1 VSALEEIKRNLME
14 GTFTKTPEV
23 VQAALEQGISPETIL
38 HEALFPAMDEVGK
51 LFREEE
57 IYVPEVL
64 LAARVMQTATDVLEP
79 YYAGTQKGNKGKV
92 LLGTV
97 EGDVHNLGKNLV
109 NVMLRGAGFDVVDI
123 GENVPAQKFVD
134 RAVEEKAL
142 VIGMS
147 ALLTTT
153 MGRMR
158 EVVDAVGRAGL
169 NGKIKTLIGG
179 ACVSQRF
186 ADEIGA
192 DGYAQNA
199 GGAVLKVKEMLGVS

>member
-1 VSALEEIKRNLME
+1 MDALEAIKKNLME
-14 GTFTKTPEV
+14 GAFAETPVV
-23 VQAALEQGISPETIL
+23 VQAALDQGVSPETIL
-38 HEALFPAMDEVGK
+38 NDALFPAMDKVGE

-57 IYVPEVL
+57 MYVPEVL

-79 YYAGTQKGNKGKV
+79 YYAGSHKAEKGKV

-97 EGDVHNLGKNLV
+97 QGDVHNLGKNLV
-109 NVMLRGAGFDVVDI
+109 NIMLRGAGFEVVDI
-123 GENVPAQKFVD
+123 GENIPAERFVE
-134 RAVEEKAL
+134 RAMEEKAL

-158 EVVDAVGRAGL
+158 EVVEAVDQAGL
-169 NGKIKTLIGG
+169 RGNIKTLVGG

-199 GGAVLKVKEMLGVS
+199 GGAVLKVKEMLGIR

>member
-1 VSALEEIKRNLME
+1 MITLEDIRNNLME
-14 GTFTKTPEV
+14 GAFTKTPEV
-23 VQAALEQGISPETIL
+23 VKGALDKGVNPETIL

-51 LFREEE
+51 LFRDEE

-64 LAARVMQTATDVLEP
+64 LAARVMQIATDVLEP
-79 YYAGTQKGNKGKV
+79 YYAGTKKRNKGKV

-109 NVMLRGAGFDVVDI
+109 NIMLRGAGFDVVDI

-134 RAVEEKAL
+134 HAVEEGAL

-158 EVVDAVGRAGL
+158 EVVEAVTTAGL

-199 GGAVLKVKEMLGVS
+199 GGAVMKVNEMLGID

>member
-1 VSALEEIKRNLME
+1 VDALEAIKKNLME
-14 GTFTKTPEV
+14 GAFTETSEIV
-23 VQAALEQGISPETIL
+23 RTALDQGIAPEIIL
-38 HEALFPAMDEVGK
+38 NQALFPAMDKVGL

-64 LAARVMQTATDVLEP
+64 LAAKVMQTATDVLEP
-79 YYAGTQKGNKGKV
+79 YYAGTKRGEKGKI

-109 NVMLRGAGFDVVDI
+109 NIMLRGAGFEVLDI
-123 GENVPAQKFVD
+123 GENVPAKKFVEK
-134 RAVEEKAL
+134 AIEEKAL
-142 VIGMS
+142 IIGMS

-153 MGRMR
+153 MGSMK
-158 EVVDAVGRAGL
+158 EVVEAVDQAGL
-169 NGKIKTLIGG
+169 NGKVRTLIGG

-192 DGYAQNA
+192 DGYAENA
-199 GGAVLKVKEMLGVS
+199 GGAVLKVKEMLGLN